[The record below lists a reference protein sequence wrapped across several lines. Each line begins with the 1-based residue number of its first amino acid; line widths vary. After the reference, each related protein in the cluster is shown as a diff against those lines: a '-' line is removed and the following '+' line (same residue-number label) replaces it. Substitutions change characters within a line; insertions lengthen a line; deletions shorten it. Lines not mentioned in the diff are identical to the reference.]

1 MPAALEIEMQGQIRA
16 EAKALQDVFLKTL
29 GWKGV
34 RKLEQFAVVNAARA
48 YAPYVR
54 AAAPKDVGGLA
65 KSVRGRRSR
74 YQRPGAIVGP
84 TQGKKQAWYARFVI
98 YGSKPHTIP
107 KTNVVG
113 QAINRRLDAAGA
125 GYSVFDQGK
134 IQHPGARG
142 NNFVFPAVEANYQ
155 KGADAFGATVVLLLN
170 DEAKRAKVLGLEI
183 EYANGTAAKW
193 QSHPA
198 LKHWNKPDYVG
209 PLTPLQ
215 AFGRSKREASDK
227 VKAIAASARVQQ
239 LRQDARV
246 FGIRPNMSNLRAG

>member
-1 MPAALEIEMQGQIRA
+1 MPAALEIQLQGQIRA

-54 AAAPKDVGGLA
+54 QAAPKDVGNLA

-84 TQGKKQAWYARFVI
+84 TQGKKQAWWARFVI
-98 YGSKPHTIP
+98 YGARPHTIP
-107 KTNVVG
+107 KTNAVG
-113 QAINRRLDAAGA
+113 KAVNRRLDAAGV
-125 GYSVFDQGK
+125 GYSIFDQGK
-134 IQHPGARG
+134 IQHPGTPRNA
-142 NNFVFPAVEANYQ
+142 FVHTAVEQHYQ
-155 KGADAFGATVVLLLN
+155 VGADAFGATVVLLLN

-193 QSHPA
+193 QGNPA
-198 LKHWNKPDYVG
+198 LKNWNKPDFIG

-215 AFGRSKREASDK
+215 AFARGKREADDK
-227 VKAIAASARVQQ
+227 IKAIAASARVQR
-239 LRQDARV
+239 LRQDAKV

>member
-1 MPAALEIEMQGQIRA
+1 MPASLEIKMQGQIRA

-29 GWKGV
+29 GWKGI

-142 NNFVFPAVEANYQ
+142 
-155 KGADAFGATVVLLLN
+155 ATVVLLLN

-215 AFGRSKREASDK
+215 AFARSKREASDK
-227 VKAIAASARVQQ
+227 VKAIAASARVRQ

>member
-1 MPAALEIEMQGQIRA
+1 MPAALELKLQGQIRQ
-16 EAKALQDVFLKTL
+16 ESEALQKAFLNTL

-54 AAAPKDVGGLA
+54 AAAPKDIGGLA

-84 TQGKKQAWYARFVI
+84 TQGKKQAWYSRFVI
-98 YGSKPHTIP
+98 YGTRPHTIP
-107 KTNVVG
+107 KTTAVG
-113 QAINRRLDAAGA
+113 RSVGAALDRAGA
-125 GYSVFDQGK
+125 GHSVFLQGK
-134 IQHPGARG
+134 IKHPGSRG
-142 NNFVFPAVEANYQ
+142 NNFVFPAVESHYQ

-193 QSHPA
+193 QGNPA
-198 LKHWNKPDYVG
+198 LKQWNKPDFVG

-215 AFGRSKREASDK
+215 AFGRSKQEASDK
-227 VKAIAASARVQQ
+227 IKAISASARASS
-239 LRQDARV
+239 LRQDAKV
-246 FGIRPNMSNLRAG
+246 FGIKPNMSNLRAG

>member
-1 MPAALEIEMQGQIRA
+1 MPAALEIKMQGDIRA
-16 EAKALQDVFLKTL
+16 EAKALQDVFLNTL

-54 AAAPKDVGGLA
+54 AAAPKDIGGLA

-74 YQRPGAIVGP
+74 YQKPGAIVGP
-84 TQGKKQAWYARFVI
+84 TQGKKQAWYSRFVI
-98 YGSKPHTIP
+98 YGTKAHTIP
-107 KTNVVG
+107 KTSTVG
-113 QAINRRLDAAGA
+113 RAVNAALDRAGA
-125 GYSVFDQGK
+125 GYSVFDQGR
-134 IQHPGARG
+134 IQHPGSSG
-142 NNFVFPAVEANYQ
+142 NNFVFRAVEANYQ

-193 QSHPA
+193 QSNPA
-198 LKHWNKPDYVG
+198 LRQWNKPNFVG

-215 AFGRSKREASDK
+215 AFAGSKREANDK
-227 VKAIAASARVQQ
+227 IKAIASSARTAT
-239 LRQDARV
+239 LRQDAKV
-246 FGIRPNMSNLRAG
+246 FGIKPNMSNLRTG

>member
-1 MPAALEIEMQGQIRA
+1 VPQALEIKLQGQIRA
-16 EAKALQDVFLKTL
+16 EAKALQDAFLNTL

-54 AAAPKDVGGLA
+54 AAAPKDIGGLA

-74 YQRPGAIVGP
+74 YQKPGAIVGP
-84 TQGKKQAWYARFVI
+84 TQGKKQAWYSRFVI
-98 YGSKPHTIP
+98 YGAKPHTIP
-107 KTNVVG
+107 RTNAVA

-125 GYSVFDQGK
+125 GYSVFDQGRIK
-134 IQHPGARG
+134 HPGAKR
-142 NNFVFPAVEANYQ
+142 NNFVIPAVEQNYQ

-193 QSHPA
+193 QGNPA
-198 LKHWNKPDYVG
+198 LRNWNKPDFVG

-215 AFGRSKREASDK
+215 AYARSKREASDK
-227 VKAIAASARVQQ
+227 IKAIAASGRAQQ

-246 FGIRPNMSNLRAG
+246 FGIRPNMSNLRTG